1 MLCLS
6 ENEEGQDMKKIK
18 TIFIFLLIFFVSYL
32 QVMASENIKTG
43 EPLIIND
50 QNVKTIETEL
60 KDLENY
66 PFTVL
71 QVTKKDLIPNSV
83 VKSLKEYINKGG
95 TLWFY
100 DSRFAD
106 LFGMKNSPME
116 ITNVEIKTIEA
127 EYGSG
132 KMTGSGIGAAALKGS
147 QVTKGIRR
155 LAVFVIAIDKNKY
168 SAVKDE
174 GVIPLLRVPT
184 QKSLV
189 GAIKEIGKGKVVFK
203 PLLWEKEY
211 DGASF
216 QRKLIRYSRNPKF
229 KADI

>member
-1 MLCLS
+1 M
-6 ENEEGQDMKKIK
+6 KIK
-18 TIFIFLLIFFVSYL
+18 TLFLILITFLIICLPVFADEEIISNN
-32 QVMASENIKTG
+32 A

-50 QNVKTIETEL
+50 ENVKTIEKEL
-60 KDLENY
+60 NKMEEY

-71 QVTKKDLIPNSV
+71 QVTKKELIPKSL
-83 VKSLKEYINKGG
+83 VKSIKEYVNNGG

-127 EYGSG
+127 EYGTG
-132 KMTGSGIGAAALKGS
+132 KMTGTGIGASAQKGS
-147 QVTKGIRR
+147 IVTKGIRR
-155 LAVFVIAIDKNKY
+155 LAVFIISTGENKY
-168 SAVKDE
+168 SAVKE
-174 GVIPLLRVPT
+174 EKGIIPLLKVPM

-189 GAIKEIGKGKVVFK
+189 GAIKEIGKGKVIFK
-203 PLLWEKEY
+203 PLLWEKQY

-229 KADI
+229 KAQI

>member
-1 MLCLS
+1 
-6 ENEEGQDMKKIK
+6 MKKIK
-18 TIFIFLLIFFVSYL
+18 TIFTFLLIFFVSYL
-32 QVMASENIKTG
+32 QVMASEDIKKG
-43 EPLIIND
+43 EPLIISD
-50 QNVKTIETEL
+50 QNVNTIDNAL
-60 KDLENY
+60 KNLEDY
-66 PFTVL
+66 PFAVL
-71 QVTKKDLIPNSV
+71 QVTKKENIPASV

-106 LFGMKNSPME
+106 FFGMKNSPME

-132 KMTGSGIGAAALKGS
+132 KMTGVGIGATALKGS

-155 LAVFVIAIDKNKY
+155 LAVFIIVTGKNKY

-189 GAIKEIGKGKVVFK
+189 GAIKEIGKGKVIFK